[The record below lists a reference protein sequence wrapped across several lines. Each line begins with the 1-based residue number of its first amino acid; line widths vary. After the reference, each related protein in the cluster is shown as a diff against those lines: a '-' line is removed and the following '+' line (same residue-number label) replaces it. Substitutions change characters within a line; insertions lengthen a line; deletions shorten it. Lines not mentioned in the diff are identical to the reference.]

1 MINNQDQK
9 DLTIYS
15 IKCTQILGNLFES
28 LESYSKSEEENE
40 KKKYINKISENIT
53 NFELT
58 LDKCYIDVNESIFNI
73 TKSKNEGRNSNT
85 NNNYTRADEND
96 QRISHAEVG
105 PMINEEQINDKEIID
120 FVVKKISD
128 IKLQV

>member
-1 MINNQDQK
+1 M
-9 DLTIYS
+9 
-15 IKCTQILGNLFES
+15 E
-28 LESYSKSEEENE
+28 
-40 KKKYINKISENIT
+40 
-53 NFELT
+53 
-58 LDKCYIDVNESIFNI
+58 
-73 TKSKNEGRNSNT
+73 
-85 NNNYTRADEND
+85 ADEND

>member
-9 DLTIYS
+9 DLTQYS
-15 IKCTQILGNLFES
+15 MRCIKILGNLFDS
-28 LESYSKSEEENE
+28 LEKYSKSEDENE
-40 KKKYINKISENIT
+40 KNKYINKISENIT

-73 TKSKNEGRNSNT
+73 TKSKYERRNSI
-85 NNNYTRADEND
+85 NNNMMTRADEND
-96 QRISHAEVG
+96 QRINHADSG
-105 PMINEEQINDKEIID
+105 PMINEEQINDKEIVD